1 MILNETSTIS
11 QEIVELP
18 LLGNSVNGTNEPFSE
33 LYSLDFPEW
42 YDVE

>member
-18 LLGNSVNGTNEPFSE
+18 ILGNTINSTDEPFSE
-33 LYSLDFPEW
+33 QYYLDFPEW
-42 YDVE
+42 YSIE